1 VSHLPL
7 ISTREGKR
15 VVHWPVLLARFAVYM
30 LIFGSIVFAV
40 TWVSDWIFH
49 GDDHRSLIRMI
60 TFPLFLTIVF
70 LVSDARR
77 DASTS

>member
-1 VSHLPL
+1 L
-7 ISTREGKR
+7 
-15 VVHWPVLLARFAVYM
+15 
-30 LIFGSIVFAV
+30 